1 MDEMQLPEGTIVIA
15 VSTVEEGHKLLETF
29 RNGGAQSA
37 VLGVTED
44 GEIVIAIE
52 PAEFFSLQGLTNGE
66 MTIEITQDGV
76 STAVKR
82 GSA

>member
-1 MDEMQLPEGTIVIA
+1 MDEVQLPKGTIVIA
-15 VSTVEEGHKLLETF
+15 VSTVKEGHELVETF
-29 RNGGAQSA
+29 QNGGAQSA

-44 GEIVIAIE
+44 GEIVIAIDPE
-52 PAEFFSLQGLTNGE
+52 EFFGLQGLTNGE

-76 STAVKR
+76 STPVKR